1 MLDPCVFRVIVGGDV
16 VAMMVVHADFNL
28 VATKEVTEVIV
39 STSSQ
44 RFLTKHVGEVEWL
57 MVSDYKRDRKG
68 LLEISRTQV
77 FRSVLNRVDVLK
89 SSLSPVTPFLNH
101 RHGGCAVS

>member
-44 RFLTKHVGEVEWL
+44 RFLTKHVGEVEW
-57 MVSDYKRDRKG
+57 
-68 LLEISRTQV
+68 
-77 FRSVLNRVDVLK
+77 
-89 SSLSPVTPFLNH
+89 
-101 RHGGCAVS
+101 